1 MKYIVSILFLGLSLG
16 QISAQSITL
25 EGAILGQGSV
35 YRPMTYQ
42 GIQWI
47 GDSQDKAY
55 FSNYYS
61 EIHRLK
67 PGSKDPEKIITLADI
82 KQSCDDEIA
91 HLWGTEFK
99 DNQTA
104 IIHTKSAYYEYN
116 FEDKKATKI
125 LGFPANAEN
134 KTLNGNLLAYTLKNN
149 LYLADAGHTKIPVT
163 KFRDKNIVS
172 GQAIARSEFGITGG
186 IFWSPSGKHLAF
198 YQKNEKEVA
207 DYPLLDITATPG
219 ELKSIKYP
227 MAGQKSENARIGIY
241 NIETKSTIYL
251 KVEGDM
257 EQYLTNFA
265 WGPNEAFVYVA
276 IVNRD
281 QDHMQLVQFNASTG
295 AMNNI
300 LFEEKHPK
308 YVEPE
313 NPAWFIPG
321 KDDQFIW
328 MSERDG
334 FMHLYLYNTE
344 GKQLKQ
350 LTSGKWVVKQIL
362 GTDNKNKN
370 VIIETTDES
379 GLNTVARSVNLKS
392 GKSIVISKGEGVH
405 HFDLN
410 PNGIHMIDEYS
421 NVETPGVQRVID
433 TKGKLIEPLITAK
446 SPFKPGEIG
455 TTELVTLKAGDDG
468 TPLHARMI
476 KPANF
481 DPGKKY
487 PVLVYVYGGPHAQMV
502 TNSWLGG
509 ASLWMHYMANKGY
522 IIWTLD
528 NRGSANRG
536 RDFENIIHRQLGTVE
551 MEDQLVGVKFL
562 KAQDYVDDTK
572 MAVHGWSFGGFMTT
586 SLMLRKAGTFKV
598 GVAGGPVT
606 DWKYY
611 EIMYGERY
619 MDRPEQNKE
628 GYADASL
635 LNHADKLEGDLLLI
649 HGTVDDVVV
658 MQHNLSLVKAF
669 VDNGILVDF
678 FPYPNHPH
686 NVRGKD
692 RVHLYKKVLTYIE
705 DKLNH

>member
-1 MKYIVSILFLGLSLG
+1 MKYIVSMLFLGLSLG
-16 QISAQSITL
+16 QLGAQSITL

-35 YRPMTYQ
+35 YRPKTHQ

-47 GDSQDKAY
+47 GDSQDKA
-55 FSNYYS
+55 FFANRYS
-61 EIHRLK
+61 EVHRLK
-67 PGSKDPEKIITLADI
+67 AGEKEAEQILDLKELRTNVDPEIP
-82 KQSCDDEIA
+82 
-91 HLWGTEFK
+91 HFWGLEFK
-99 DNQTA
+99 DEKTA
-104 IIHTKSAYYEYN
+104 IVRAKSAYYEYN
-116 FEDKKATKI
+116 FEEKKAKKI

-134 KTLNGNLLAYTLKNN
+134 HALHGNLLAYTLKNN
-149 LYLADAGHTKIPVT
+149 LYLADAGRTKIPVT

-172 GQAIARSEFGITGG
+172 GQAIARSEFGISGG

-207 DYPLLDITATPG
+207 DYPLLDMTTTPG
-219 ELKSIKYP
+219 ELRSIKYP

-241 NIETKSTIYL
+241 NIETKTTVYL
-251 KVEGDM
+251 KVEGDL

-265 WGPNEAFVYVA
+265 WGPNEEFVYVA

-281 QDHMQLVQFNASTG
+281 QDHMKLVQYNAGTG
-295 AMNNI
+295 AMANI

-313 NPAWFIPG
+313 NPVWFIPG

-334 FMHLYLYNTE
+334 FMHMYHYKTNGELI
-344 GKQLKQ
+344 KQ

-362 GTDNKNKN
+362 GMDSRKKSI
-370 VIIETTDES
+370 IIETTDES
-379 GLNTVARSVNLKS
+379 GLNTVARAVNLKS
-392 GKSIVISKGEGVH
+392 GKSITISHGEGVH
-405 HFDLN
+405 HFDLHS
-410 PNGIHMIDEYS
+410 NGIHVIDSYS
-421 NVETPGVQRVID
+421 NVKTPGIQQVID
-433 TKGKLIEPLITAK
+433 TKGKLVEPIISAE

-455 TTELVTLKAGDDG
+455 TTELVTLKANDG

-502 TNSWLGG
+502 NNSWLAH

-536 RDFENIIHRQLGTVE
+536 LEFENVIHRQLGTVE
-551 MEDQLVGVKFL
+551 MEDQMTGVNFL
-562 KAQDYVDDTK
+562 KSQDYVDENR

-606 DWKYY
+606 DWKFY

-635 LNHADKLEGDLLLI
+635 LNHADKLQDDLLLI

-658 MQHNLSLVKAF
+658 MQHNLALVKAF
-669 VDNGILVDF
+669 VDHGILVDF

-705 DKLNH
+705 DKLKP